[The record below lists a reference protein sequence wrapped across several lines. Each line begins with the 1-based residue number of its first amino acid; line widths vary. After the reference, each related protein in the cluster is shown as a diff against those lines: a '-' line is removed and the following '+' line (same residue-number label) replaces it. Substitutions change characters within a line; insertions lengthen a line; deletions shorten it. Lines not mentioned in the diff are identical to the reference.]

1 MAINKVQYGSTTLI
15 DLSTDTV
22 ASSADIL
29 LGKVGHLRDGTVV
42 TGTASGGDQHG
53 TIWQDGQGNVHLDD
67 ESGIALQSK
76 TATPTESS
84 QVIEADEGYYALD
97 KVTVGAISS
106 SYVGTGVTRR
116 SSSDLT
122 VSGATV
128 TVPSGYYASQ
138 ASKAVA
144 SGTAGTPTATKS
156 AVSNHAVTVT
166 PSVTN
171 TTGYITGGTKS
182 GTAVSVSASELVSGS
197 LNITSNG
204 THNVT
209 NYASAVVNVSG
220 GTSTEFLVT
229 FTKDQNDIWQ
239 PDCTFAEAA
248 SAVSDGKTIVATA
261 GDYTAVDITWDDGEE
276 IFIVMVDES
285 FSDTP
290 AYPAYNYGV
299 IVNTYVWSA
308 DGYEVDAVDQY
319 YDIQAANATPADVTN
334 GKIFLN
340 ASGYQ
345 VGTNS
350 GGGGG
355 GTSLEYEEGVWI
367 PSSDVARGEIAFSN
381 THTTAPSVVFI
392 SDDYSVNGSVDT
404 GNSNLTF
411 CFINYK
417 KVLNYNGFPW
427 YQSVATYKECEI
439 FISYQSTVTSSSSIA
454 GYGNILDQNGSTEQ
468 YSSYYVTNQ
477 AFYPYGRSNSRYW
490 RSGRTYKWKAIWL

>member
-1 MAINKVQYGSTTLI
+1 MAINKVQLGSTTLI

-22 ASSADIL
+22 TSSDDII

-128 TVPSGYYASQ
+128 TAPSGYYASQ
-138 ASKAVA
+138 ASK
-144 SGTAGTPTATKS
+144 
-156 AVSNHAVTVT
+156 TV
-166 PSVTN
+166 P
-171 TTGYITGGTKS
+171 
-182 GTAVSVSASELVSGS
+182 
-197 LNITSNG
+197 
-204 THNVT
+204 
-209 NYASAVVNVSG
+209 

-261 GDYTAVDITWDDGEE
+261 GDYIRVGITVIEEDGET
-276 IFIVMVDES
+276 IFIVEVDET
-285 FSDTP
+285 FEDTP
-290 AYPAYNYGV
+290 AYPAYNYGMITNV
-299 IVNTYVWSA
+299 YVWSA

-340 ASGYQ
+340 ATGYQ

-367 PSSDVARGEIAFSN
+367 PSSDIARGEIAFSN

-477 AFYPYGRSNSRYW
+477 AFYPYGRSSSRYW
-490 RSGRTYKWKAIWL
+490 RSGRTYKWKAVWL